1 MISIGQICRILG
13 ISLSTA
19 YRWLQRGVI
28 QEAYRTVGNHRRFDE
43 AAIHRLLRSASLP
56 RVMTYARVS
65 SHDQRDDLPR
75 QSDVLRQ
82 YAIGHG
88 FSTIT
93 AIEDIGSGLNT
104 KKKGLRK
111 LLDAIF
117 QREVD
122 VMIVNHRDRLLRF
135 GVDLVDMICKQHGV
149 RLMVVESSVLPF
161 EEQLSRDG
169 IEWMTVFC
177 AKLYGK
183 RSHSNKAK
191 KLDNIS
197 LA

>member
-1 MISIGQICRILG
+1 MISIGLVCRILG

-75 QSDVLRQ
+75 QSDVLRR
-82 YAIGHG
+82 YAIEQG

-104 KKKGLRK
+104 KKKGLTK

-117 QREVD
+117 QRQVD
-122 VMIVNHRDRLLRF
+122 VIIVNHRDRLWRF
-135 GVDLVDMICKQHGV
+135 GVDLVDMICKHHGV
-149 RLMVVESSVLPF
+149 RRMVVESNVLPF
-161 EEQLSRDG
+161 EEQWSRDV
-169 IEWMTVFC
+169 IEWRTVFC

-183 RSHSNKAK
+183 RSHS
-191 KLDNIS
+191 
-197 LA
+197 